1 MDKEK
6 INTRFFIDASRPSG
20 WAPYTG
26 GGSVQSTIRNVAN
39 KYTGKDP
46 AGSYLVQNV
55 VDSRSSFLIG
65 GGISLRAIEGVDGTQ
80 EIELARKVIKWN
92 NLDKGFLYNLA
103 VEAEIEGRLLLYIDS
118 SIPSGSNSE
127 AEDGEPVYTIRH
139 LPYSKYKY
147 RINMDESNDSVI
159 KSVSYT
165 NVSGETTTIDADDFV
180 FAMFGATRYYDP
192 NEGVSR
198 VAGALEDIETV
209 SAAKRDLREV
219 NHLFAHPTPV
229 FKTETA
235 NEAKS
240 LNSQLMEQKWSIGT
254 MVVSTAEYSVVGVDT
269 GGTEV
274 LLNEINS
281 AIQRISGAT
290 GVPIYFLGLSSDM
303 VNRATAYAMM
313 EALDINVAIDRKRFE
328 TLFEN
333 LFNTIFSKHNE
344 SLGTKLNA
352 ENIQITIPSPSVI
365 LEQRTEQTDRL
376 LNLYLA
382 GALSLRTLLSKINEV
397 TDVDREILEIGDREQ
412 VQVERKTSMLSAEE
426 NSGAVKN
433 IGKKKGDKDTL
444 K

>member
-1 MDKEK
+1 
-6 INTRFFIDASRPSG
+6 
-20 WAPYTG
+20 
-26 GGSVQSTIRNVAN
+26 
-39 KYTGKDP
+39 
-46 AGSYLVQNV
+46 
-55 VDSRSSFLIG
+55 
-65 GGISLRAIEGVDGTQ
+65 
-80 EIELARKVIKWN
+80 
-92 NLDKGFLYNLA
+92 
-103 VEAEIEGRLLLYIDS
+103 
-118 SIPSGSNSE
+118 
-127 AEDGEPVYTIRH
+127 
-139 LPYSKYKY
+139 
-147 RINMDESNDSVI
+147 
-159 KSVSYT
+159 
-165 NVSGETTTIDADDFV
+165 
-180 FAMFGATRYYDP
+180 
-192 NEGVSR
+192 
-198 VAGALEDIETV
+198 LEDIETV

-254 MVVSTAEYSVVGVDT
+254 MIVSTAEYSVVGVDT

>member
-139 LPYSKYKY
+139 LPYSKYNY
-147 RINMDESNDSVI
+147 GINMDESNDSVI

-180 FAMFGATRYYDP
+180 FAM
-192 NEGVSR
+192 E
-198 VAGALEDIETV
+198 
-209 SAAKRDLREV
+209 
-219 NHLFAHPTPV
+219 
-229 FKTETA
+229 
-235 NEAKS
+235 
-240 LNSQLMEQKWSIGT
+240 
-254 MVVSTAEYSVVGVDT
+254 
-269 GGTEV
+269 
-274 LLNEINS
+274 
-281 AIQRISGAT
+281 
-290 GVPIYFLGLSSDM
+290 
-303 VNRATAYAMM
+303 YAMPP
-313 EALDINVAIDRKRFE
+313 
-328 TLFEN
+328 
-333 LFNTIFSKHNE
+333 
-344 SLGTKLNA
+344 
-352 ENIQITIPSPSVI
+352 Q
-365 LEQRTEQTDRL
+365 
-376 LNLYLA
+376 
-382 GALSLRTLLSKINEV
+382 
-397 TDVDREILEIGDREQ
+397 
-412 VQVERKTSMLSAEE
+412 
-426 NSGAVKN
+426 SGW
-433 IGKKKGDKDTL
+433 GM
-444 K
+444 